1 MNRLVNMA
9 GAVGETLKNTGKS
22 IAVCESSAGGL
33 IAAAL
38 VAVPGCSAYFLGGSV
53 IYTLA
58 ARRALLGISDQSM
71 QGIRAST
78 EDYALL
84 CARTQRK
91 LLNSD
96 WALAETGASGPAG
109 NPYGDPP
116 GHACFA
122 VSGPVECSL
131 TIATGHNRREDNMWE
146 FADAALQLL
155 AECLAKGNRV

>member
-1 MNRLVNMA
+1 MNRLLNMA
-9 GAVGETLKNTGKS
+9 EAIGETLKNTGQS

-155 AECLAKGNRV
+155 AQCLAKDSRV

>member
-1 MNRLVNMA
+1 MHRLLDMA
-9 GAVGETLKNTGKS
+9 GAVGETLKNARQT

-58 ARRALLGISDQSM
+58 ARRSVLGISDEDM

-96 WALAETGASGPAG
+96 WALAESGASGPAG

-146 FADAALQLL
+146 FAEAALQLL
-155 AECLAKGNRV
+155 AECLARDGKA

>member
-1 MNRLVNMA
+1 MTSLQDLA
-9 GAVGETLKNTGKS
+9 GTVGTTLKTKGQT

-38 VAVPGCSAYFLGGSV
+38 VSVPGCSAYFLGGSV

-58 ARRALLGISDQSM
+58 ARRVLLGISDNDM
-71 QGIRAST
+71 RGVRAST
-78 EDYALL
+78 EAYALL
-84 CARTQRK
+84 CARTQRN

-96 WALAETGASGPAG
+96 WALAETGASGPDG

-122 VSGPVECSL
+122 VSGPVEGSV
-131 TIATGHNRREDNMWE
+131 TIATGHNRREENMWE
-146 FADAALQLL
+146 FARAALELF
-155 AECLAKGNRV
+155 AKCLAK